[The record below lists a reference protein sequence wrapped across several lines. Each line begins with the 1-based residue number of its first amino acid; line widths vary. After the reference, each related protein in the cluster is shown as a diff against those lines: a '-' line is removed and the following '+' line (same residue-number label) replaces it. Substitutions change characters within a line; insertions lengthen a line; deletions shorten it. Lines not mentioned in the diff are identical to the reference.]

1 MLLLLASYC
10 LQEGSGERKD
20 IFLHTA
26 AILNKAAIP
35 ENYISLFMQSASA
48 LTPKDVKSALKDQI
62 QRKTD
67 FNHLT

>member
-1 MLLLLASYC
+1 MLLLLVSYC
-10 LQEGSGERKD
+10 LQEEIGERKD
-20 IFLHTA
+20 IFLHKA
-26 AILNKAAIP
+26 AILFP

-48 LTPKDVKSALKDQI
+48 LTPKDVKSALKDQT